1 MFFEL
6 VTSYSTFSPY
16 LCSVKRQKGA
26 LQGAVADKKHKFNP
40 LNTYNYDTYSLSR
53 SNRLT

>member
-6 VTSYSTFSPY
+6 VTSYGTFSPY

-26 LQGAVADKKHKFNP
+26 QPLAGTAQKNKFNP